1 MAENNLVLIYIGG
14 RKMPSPV
21 SYKVTLSDLDAPN
34 AGRSESGIMTRDRVR
49 ADVGKIE
56 LSWKNLTTSEL
67 QTIIQAVSQEQFE
80 VRYFFGT
87 ERTATMYAG
96 DRSIEL
102 KFLDMEES
110 YWDMSVNL
118 IEY

>member
-1 MAENNLVLIYIGG
+1 MAENKLVLIYIGG
-14 RKMPSPV
+14 IEMPPPV

-34 AGRSESGIMTRDRVR
+34 SGRSESGVMNRDRVR

-56 LSWKNLTTSEL
+56 LSWKNLTTTQL
-67 QTIIQAVSQEQFE
+67 KTIVQAVSPEEFE

-87 ERTATMYAG
+87 EHTAIMYAG
-96 DRSIEL
+96 DRSIDL
-102 KFLDMEES
+102 KVPDEPES